1 MSKLLCKNYGFL
13 KNICSSKNKKF
24 AIKSASSSNI
34 RALCEICLNILRG
47 HLLVDTIAKNKLKKH
62 RPVIE
67 KLAKRSGSLKS
78 KKLVLVNQRG
88 GFVGVLANL
97 ALPIVAS
104 LVAGVLKKKSKNKQ
118 K

>member
-47 HLLVDTIAKNKLKKH
+47 HLPVDKVAKNKLKKH